1 MLNREGTSAFFAVNL
16 RTMKDVIRSAART
29 WLYPILAILAVN
41 LIYFA
46 PVVFQGKQ
54 IPQDDIKLGLA
65 KGKEIVDYRTETGEE
80 PLWTNAMF
88 SGMPTFQMSTLY
100 PNNVLQH
107 VAKGLTLLG
116 SSSSTYIVALLMLG
130 FFILLRGEKVDPW
143 LSVAGAIA
151 FGFSA
156 FFIISLA
163 AGHNAKIRTAAYMA
177 PLVLGVLLTYRGRTA
192 MGFFIAALATGLSI
206 QSNHFQITYY
216 TAIPVL
222 AISVAY
228 LVTAVREGVMKQWV
242 LRSLLLLSAA
252 IVGIGPNLGNLW
264 STYAYTKATM
274 RGGHSDL
281 TPIADSTSA
290 PAAKAEGLD
299 FDYAMSWS
307 YGVTESLNLFIPNLM
322 GGGAKQDYQDT
333 ETYKT
338 LSRILQQQGLGGDR
352 LRDAANQYSG
362 SFLYWG
368 DQSMVNGAYYLGS
381 VTIFLFVLG
390 LLTVRGTTRNWVVGA
405 LAISL
410 VLAWGKNFEFINR
423 LLFDTLPLYN
433 KFRVPSMAL
442 AVAFLT
448 VPYLGFVG
456 LQQWFSGDLKHEE
469 KQRKLL
475 VAAGISGG
483 IALLVAL
490 LGPALFSLEG
500 LNDANLSQQGF
511 DLEMIE
517 QDRISLMRS
526 SAFRSF
532 LFVAATAALLL
543 ANLNGRVKST
553 AFSLALI
560 SLVVADQWTFDW
572 DQLGSNDYVSQ
583 REFNA
588 DFNPSPADEFILKDT
603 DLHYRVYNT
612 TAGLTSDSYT
622 SYFHKSIGGYHGAKL
637 ARYQDLIERQ
647 LSQGNIAAFSMLNTK
662 WVIMQDQQTGVMQ
675 AQPNMSAC
683 GNAWF
688 PTEIRQVANADEAM
702 AALSEFNPIQTAVV
716 EQGVDAE
723 RLMNSQAPDST
734 ARITLTS
741 YDPKVMTYAVD
752 GLKTNST
759 AVFSEIFYEVP
770 GQRWVAMADGIEIPV
785 ARVNYVLRAAVIP
798 AGTKEVVFR
807 FEPETYT
814 MGSKLDGA
822 FSILLLASLGF
833 ALWTEFK
840 RRRSA

>member
-1 MLNREGTSAFFAVNL
+1 MNDLL
-16 RTMKDVIRSAART
+16 RTAGRN
-29 WLYPILAILAVN
+29 WLYPVLALIAAN

-46 PVVFQGKQ
+46 PVVFNGKH
-54 IPQDDIKLGLA
+54 IPQDDIKLGIA
-65 KGKEIVDYRTETGEE
+65 KGKEIVDYRAATGEE

-88 SGMPTFQMSTLY
+88 SGMPTFQMSTFY
-100 PNNVLQH
+100 PNNVLRYVEISLQKVLVH
-107 VAKGLTLLG
+107 ESGV
-116 SSSSTYIVALLMLG
+116 YIVALLMLG
-130 FFILLRGEKVDPW
+130 FFFLLRGEKVDPW

-192 MGFFIAALATGLSI
+192 LGFFVAALATGMSI

-222 AISVAY
+222 AVSVTF
-228 LVTAVREGVMKQWV
+228 LVAALRDGSAKQWIT
-242 LRSLLLLSAA
+242 RSALLLAA
-252 IVGIGPNLGNLW
+252 ALVGIGPNVGNLW

-281 TPIADSTSA
+281 TPLADSTSA
-290 PAAKAEGLD
+290 APATKAEGLD

-307 YGVTESLNLFIPNLM
+307 YGVTETLNLFIPNLM
-322 GGGAKQDYQDT
+322 GGGAKQDYEGT
-333 ETYKT
+333 KTYET
-338 LSRILQQQGLGGDR
+338 LSRILQQQGLGGER
-352 LRDAANQYSG
+352 LRETVNQYAG

-368 DQSMVNGAYYLGS
+368 DQSLVNGAYYLGA
-381 VTIFLFVLG
+381 VAVFLFVLG
-390 LLTVRGTTRNWVVGA
+390 LLTVRGTARNWVLGA
-405 LAISL
+405 LAVSL
-410 VLAWGKNFEFINR
+410 VLAWGKNAEFINR
-423 LLFDTLPLYN
+423 FLFDTLPLYN

-442 AVAFLT
+442 VVAFLT

-456 LQQWFSGDLKHEE
+456 LQQWISGDLTAEA
-469 KQRKLL
+469 KQRKL
-475 VAAGISGG
+475 VMAAGITGG
-483 IALLVAL
+483 IAAL
-490 LGPALFSLEG
+490 IALIGPALFSLEG
-500 LNDANLSQQGF
+500 LNDANLGQQGF
-511 DLEMIE
+511 DLSMLEE
-517 QDRISLMRS
+517 DRASMMRS
-526 SAFRSF
+526 SAWRSL
-532 LFVAATAALLL
+532 LFVLATAGLLWL
-543 ANLNGRVKST
+543 QLKGRVKP
-553 AFSLALI
+553 AVFAAALVG
-560 SLVVADQWTFDW
+560 LVVADQWTFDR
-572 DQLGSNDYVSQ
+572 DQLGSDDLVSD
-583 REFNA
+583 REFQA
-588 DFNPSPADEFILKDT
+588 AFAKTPADEFILKDT

-622 SYFHKSIGGYHGAKL
+622 SYYHKSIGGYHGAKL

-662 WVIMQDQQTGVMQ
+662 WVIMQDQQTGIMQ

-688 PTEIRQVANADEAM
+688 PSEIRQVANADEAM
-702 AALSEFNPIQTAVV
+702 AALSDFDPMQTAIV
-716 EQGVDAE
+716 EQGTDAE
-723 RLMNSQAPDST
+723 RLMNSQAPDSAAT
-734 ARITLTS
+734 ITLTK
-741 YDPKVMTYAVD
+741 YDPKVMTYAVE
-752 GLKTNST
+752 GLTTSSA

-770 GQRWVAMADGIEIPV
+770 GQRWVATADGVEIPV

-798 AGTKEVVFR
+798 AGTKEVVFT

-814 MGSKLDGA
+814 TGSALDGA
-822 FSILLLASLGF
+822 FSLLLLASLGF

>member
-1 MLNREGTSAFFAVNL
+1 MNDVL
-16 RTMKDVIRSAART
+16 RTASRS
-29 WLYPILAILAVN
+29 WLYPVLALIAVN

-54 IPQDDIKLGLA
+54 IPQDDIKLGIA
-65 KGKEIVDYRTETGEE
+65 KGKEIVDYRAEKGEE

-88 SGMPTFQMSTLY
+88 SGMPTFQMSTFY
-100 PNNVLQH
+100 PNNVLRYIE
-107 VAKGLTLLG
+107 VGLQKVLVHESG
-116 SSSSTYIVALLMLG
+116 VYIVALLMLG
-130 FFILLRGEKVDPW
+130 FFFLLRGEKVDPW
-143 LSVAGAIA
+143 LSVAGAVA

-192 MGFFIAALATGLSI
+192 LGFFVAALATGLSI

-222 AISVAY
+222 AVSVAY
-228 LVTAVREGVMKQWV
+228 LVAAVREGALKQWV
-242 LRSLLLLSAA
+242 LRSLLLLGAA
-252 IVGIGPNLGNLW
+252 VVGIGPNIGNLW
-264 STYAYTKATM
+264 STYAYTNATM

-281 TPIADSTSA
+281 TPIADSTAA

-307 YGVTESLNLFIPNLM
+307 YGMTESLNLFIPNLM
-322 GGGAKQDYQDT
+322 GGGAKQDYSDT
-333 ETYKT
+333 KTYET
-338 LSRILQQQGLGGDR
+338 LSRIFQQQGLGGER
-352 LRDAANQYSG
+352 LRETVNQYSG

-368 DQSMVNGAYYLGS
+368 DQSLVNGAYYLGA
-381 VTIFLFVLG
+381 VAVFLFVLG
-390 LLTVRGTTRNWVVGA
+390 LLTVRGTTRNWVLGA
-405 LAISL
+405 LLVSL
-410 VLAWGKNFEFINR
+410 VLAWGKNLESVNR

-442 AVAFLT
+442 VVAFLT

-456 LQQWFSGDLKHEE
+456 LQQWISGDLSADQ

-475 VAAGISGG
+475 MAAGISGG

-490 LGPALFSLEG
+490 IGPALLSLEG
-500 LNDANLSQQGF
+500 LNDANLDQQGF
-511 DLEMIE
+511 DLGIIE
-517 QDRISLMRS
+517 EDRANLMRS
-526 SAFRSF
+526 SAWRSL
-532 LFVAATAALLL
+532 LFVLAAAALLWL
-543 ANLNGRVKST
+543 QLKGRVKP
-553 AFSLALI
+553 AVFAAALVG
-560 SLVVADQWTFDW
+560 LVVADQWTFDR
-572 DQLGSNDYVSQ
+572 DQLGSDDFVSE

-588 DFNPSPADEFILKDT
+588 AFAPTPADEFILKDT

-612 TAGLTSDSYT
+612 TSGLTSDSYT

-688 PTEIRQVANADEAM
+688 PAEIRQVANADEAM
-702 AALSEFNPIQTAVV
+702 AALSGFDPMQTAIV

-734 ARITLTS
+734 ARITLTA
-741 YDPKVMTYAVD
+741 YDPKVMTYTVE
-752 GLKTNST
+752 GLTANST

-770 GQRWVAMADGIEIPV
+770 GQRWVATADGVEIPV

-798 AGTKEVVFR
+798 AGTKEVVFT
-807 FEPETYT
+807 FAPETYT
-814 MGSKLDGA
+814 TGSMLDGG
-822 FSILLLASLGF
+822 FSLLLLASLGF
-833 ALWTEFK
+833 ALWIEFK

>member
-1 MLNREGTSAFFAVNL
+1 
-16 RTMKDVIRSAART
+16 MKDVLRTASRS
-29 WLYPILAILAVN
+29 WLYPVLALIAVN

-54 IPQDDIKLGLA
+54 IPQDDIKLGIA
-65 KGKEIVDYRTETGEE
+65 KGKEIVDYRAEKGEE

-88 SGMPTFQMSTLY
+88 SGMPTFQMSTFY
-100 PNNVLQH
+100 PNNVLRYIEI
-107 VAKGLTLLG
+107 GLQKALVHESG
-116 SSSSTYIVALLMLG
+116 VYIVALLMLG
-130 FFILLRGEKVDPW
+130 FFFLLRGEKVDPW
-143 LSVAGAIA
+143 LSVAGAVA

-192 MGFFIAALATGLSI
+192 LGFFVAALATGLSI

-222 AISVAY
+222 AVSIAY
-228 LVTAVREGVMKQWV
+228 LVAAIKEGSAKQWV
-242 LRSLLLLSAA
+242 LRSALLLAA
-252 IVGIGPNLGNLW
+252 AVVGIGPNIGNLW

-281 TPIADSTSA
+281 TPVADSTATA

-322 GGGAKQDYQDT
+322 GGGAKQDYSST
-333 ETYKT
+333 KTYET
-338 LSRILQQQGLGGDR
+338 LSRIFQQQGLGGER
-352 LRDAANQYSG
+352 LRETVNQYSG

-368 DQSMVNGAYYLGS
+368 DQSLVNGAYYLGA
-381 VTIFLFVLG
+381 VAVFLFVLG
-390 LLTVRGTTRNWVVGA
+390 LLTVRGTTRNWVLGA
-405 LAISL
+405 LLASL
-410 VLAWGKNFEFINR
+410 VLAWGKNAEFINR
-423 LLFDTLPLYN
+423 FLFETLPLYN

-442 AVAFLT
+442 VVAFLT

-456 LQQWFSGDLKHEE
+456 LQQWISGDLSADQ
-469 KQRKLL
+469 KQRTLL
-475 VAAGISGG
+475 MAAGISGG
-483 IALLVAL
+483 IAALVAL

-500 LNDANLSQQGF
+500 LNDANLGQQGF
-511 DLEMIE
+511 DLGIIE
-517 QDRISLMRS
+517 EDRANLMRS
-526 SAFRSF
+526 SAWRSL
-532 LFVAATAALLL
+532 LFVLAATGLLWL
-543 ANLNGRVKST
+543 QLKGRVKP
-553 AFSLALI
+553 AVFAAALVG
-560 SLVVADQWTFDW
+560 LVVADQWTFDR
-572 DQLGSNDYVSQ
+572 DQLGSDDFVSE

-588 DFNPSPADEFILKDT
+588 AFAPTPADEFILKDT

-662 WVIMQDQQTGVMQ
+662 WVIMQDQQSGVMQ

-688 PTEIRQVANADEAM
+688 PAEIRQVANADEAM
-702 AALSEFNPIQTAVV
+702 AALSGFDPMQTAIV

-734 ARITLTS
+734 ARITLTA
-741 YDPKVMTYAVD
+741 YDPKVMTYAVE
-752 GLKTNST
+752 GLTSNST
-759 AVFSEIFYEVP
+759 AVFSEVFYEVP
-770 GQRWVAMADGIEIPV
+770 GQRWVATADGVEIPV

-798 AGTKEVVFR
+798 AGTKEVEFR

-814 MGSKLDGA
+814 TGSMLDGG
-822 FSILLLASLGF
+822 FSMLLLASLGF

>member
-1 MLNREGTSAFFAVNL
+1 MNDVL
-16 RTMKDVIRSAART
+16 RTASRS
-29 WLYPILAILAVN
+29 WLYPVLALIAVN

-54 IPQDDIKLGLA
+54 IPQDDIKLGIA
-65 KGKEIVDYRTETGEE
+65 KGKEIVDYRAEKGEE

-88 SGMPTFQMSTLY
+88 SGMPTFQMSTFY
-100 PNNVLQH
+100 PNNVLRYIEI
-107 VAKGLTLLG
+107 GLQKALVHESG
-116 SSSSTYIVALLMLG
+116 VYIVALLMLG
-130 FFILLRGEKVDPW
+130 FFFLLRGEKVDPW
-143 LSVAGAIA
+143 LSVAGAVA

-192 MGFFIAALATGLSI
+192 LGFFVAALATGLSI

-222 AISVAY
+222 AVSIAY
-228 LVTAVREGVMKQWV
+228 LVAAIKEGSAKQWV
-242 LRSLLLLSAA
+242 LRSALLLAA
-252 IVGIGPNLGNLW
+252 AVVGIGPNIGNLW

-281 TPIADSTSA
+281 TPVADSTAAA

-322 GGGAKQDYQDT
+322 GGGAKQDYSST
-333 ETYKT
+333 KTYET
-338 LSRILQQQGLGGDR
+338 LSRIFQQQGLGGER
-352 LRDAANQYSG
+352 LRETVNQYSG

-368 DQSMVNGAYYLGS
+368 DQSLVNGAYYLGA
-381 VTIFLFVLG
+381 VAVFLFVLG
-390 LLTVRGTTRNWVVGA
+390 LLTVRGTTRNWVLGA
-405 LAISL
+405 LLASL
-410 VLAWGKNFEFINR
+410 VLAWGKNAEFINR
-423 LLFDTLPLYN
+423 FLFETLPLYN

-442 AVAFLT
+442 VVAFLT

-456 LQQWFSGDLKHEE
+456 LQQWISGDLSADQ

-475 VAAGISGG
+475 MAAGISGG
-483 IALLVAL
+483 IAALVAL

-500 LNDANLSQQGF
+500 LNDANLGQQGF
-511 DLEMIE
+511 DLGIIE
-517 QDRISLMRS
+517 EDRANLMRS
-526 SAFRSF
+526 SAWRSL
-532 LFVAATAALLL
+532 LFVLAAAGLLWL
-543 ANLNGRVKST
+543 QLKGRVKP
-553 AFSLALI
+553 AVFAAALVG
-560 SLVVADQWTFDW
+560 LVVADQWTFDR
-572 DQLGSNDYVSQ
+572 DQLGSDEFVSE

-588 DFNPSPADEFILKDT
+588 AFAPTPADEFILKDT

-622 SYFHKSIGGYHGAKL
+622 SYVHKSIGGYHGAKL

-662 WVIMQDQQTGVMQ
+662 WVIMQDQQSGVMQ

-688 PTEIRQVANADEAM
+688 PAEIRQVANADEAM
-702 AALSEFNPIQTAVV
+702 AALSGFDPMQTAIV

-734 ARITLTS
+734 ARITLTA
-741 YDPKVMTYAVD
+741 YDPKVMKYAVE
-752 GLKTNST
+752 GLTSNST
-759 AVFSEIFYEVP
+759 AVFSEVFYEVP
-770 GQRWVAMADGIEIPV
+770 GQRWVATADGVEIPV

-798 AGTKEVVFR
+798 AGTKEVEFR

-814 MGSKLDGA
+814 TGSMLDGG
-822 FSILLLASLGF
+822 FSLLLLASLGF

>member
-1 MLNREGTSAFFAVNL
+1 
-16 RTMKDVIRSAART
+16 MKDVLRTASRS
-29 WLYPILAILAVN
+29 WLYPVLALIAVN

-54 IPQDDIKLGLA
+54 IPQDDIKLGIA
-65 KGKEIVDYRTETGEE
+65 KGKEIVDYRAEKGEE

-88 SGMPTFQMSTLY
+88 SGMPTFQMSTFY
-100 PNNVLQH
+100 PNNVLRYIEI
-107 VAKGLTLLG
+107 GLQKALVHESG
-116 SSSSTYIVALLMLG
+116 VYIVALLMLG
-130 FFILLRGEKVDPW
+130 FFFLLRGEKVDPW
-143 LSVAGAIA
+143 LSVAGAVA

-192 MGFFIAALATGLSI
+192 LGFFVAALATGLSI

-222 AISVAY
+222 AVSIAY
-228 LVTAVREGVMKQWV
+228 LVAAIKEGSAKQWV
-242 LRSLLLLSAA
+242 LRSALLLAA
-252 IVGIGPNLGNLW
+252 AVVGIGPNIGNLW

-281 TPIADSTSA
+281 TPVADSTATA

-322 GGGAKQDYQDT
+322 GGGAKQDYSST
-333 ETYKT
+333 KTYET
-338 LSRILQQQGLGGDR
+338 LSRIFQQQGLGGER
-352 LRDAANQYSG
+352 LRETVNQYSG

-368 DQSMVNGAYYLGS
+368 DQSLVNGAYYLGA
-381 VTIFLFVLG
+381 VAVFLFVLG
-390 LLTVRGTTRNWVVGA
+390 LLTVRGTTRNWVLGA
-405 LAISL
+405 LLASL
-410 VLAWGKNFEFINR
+410 VLAWGKNAEFINR
-423 LLFDTLPLYN
+423 FLFETLPLYN

-442 AVAFLT
+442 VVAFLT

-456 LQQWFSGDLKHEE
+456 LQQWISGDLSADQ
-469 KQRKLL
+469 KQRTLL
-475 VAAGISGG
+475 MAAGISGG
-483 IALLVAL
+483 IAALVAL

-500 LNDANLSQQGF
+500 LNDANLGQQGF
-511 DLEMIE
+511 DLGIIE
-517 QDRISLMRS
+517 EDRANLMRS
-526 SAFRSF
+526 SAWRSI
-532 LFVAATAALLL
+532 LFVLAATGLLWL
-543 ANLNGRVKST
+543 QLKGRVKP
-553 AFSLALI
+553 AVFAAALVG
-560 SLVVADQWTFDW
+560 LVVADQWTFDR
-572 DQLGSNDYVSQ
+572 DQLGSDDFVSE

-588 DFNPSPADEFILKDT
+588 AFAPTPADEFILKDT

-662 WVIMQDQQTGVMQ
+662 WVIMQDQQSGVMQ

-688 PTEIRQVANADEAM
+688 PAEIRQVANADEAM
-702 AALSEFNPIQTAVV
+702 AALSGFDPMQTAIV

-734 ARITLTS
+734 ARITLTT
-741 YDPKVMTYAVD
+741 YDPKVMTYAVE
-752 GLKTNST
+752 GLTSNST
-759 AVFSEIFYEVP
+759 AVFSEVFYEVP
-770 GQRWVAMADGIEIPV
+770 GQRWVATADGVEIPV

-798 AGTKEVVFR
+798 AGTKEVEFR

-814 MGSKLDGA
+814 TGSMLDGG
-822 FSILLLASLGF
+822 FSMLLLASLGF

>member
-1 MLNREGTSAFFAVNL
+1 MNDLL
-16 RTMKDVIRSAART
+16 RHASRY
-29 WLYPILAILAVN
+29 WLYPILALIAINLA
-41 LIYFA
+41 YFA

-54 IPQDDIKLGLA
+54 IPQDDIKLGIA
-65 KGKEIVDYRTETGEE
+65 KGKEIVDYRAETGEE

-88 SGMPTFQMSTLY
+88 SGMPTFQMSTMY
-100 PNNVLQH
+100 PNNVLRYVEVVLQKALVH
-107 VAKGLTLLG
+107 QSGV
-116 SSSSTYIVALLMLG
+116 YIVALLMLG
-130 FFILLRGEKVDPW
+130 FFFLLRGEKVDPW
-143 LSVAGAIA
+143 LSVAGAVA

-192 MGFFIAALATGLSI
+192 LGFFVAALATGLSI

-222 AISVAY
+222 AVSVAY
-228 LVTAVREGVMKQWV
+228 LVAAVREGAIKQWV
-242 LRSLLLLSAA
+242 LRSALLLAA
-252 IVGIGPNLGNLW
+252 ALVGIGPNLGNLW

-281 TPIADSTSA
+281 TPIADSTAA
-290 PAAKAEGLD
+290 PAAKADGLD

-322 GGGAKQDYQDT
+322 GGGAKQDYSGT
-333 ETYKT
+333 KTYET
-338 LSRILQQQGLGGDR
+338 LSRIFQQQGLGGER
-352 LRDAANQYSG
+352 LRETVNQYSG

-368 DQSMVNGAYYLGS
+368 DQSLVNGAYYLGA
-381 VTIFLFVLG
+381 VAVFLFVLG
-390 LLTVRGTTRNWVVGA
+390 LLTVRGTTRNWVLGA
-405 LAISL
+405 LLLSL
-410 VLAWGKNFEFINR
+410 VLAWGKNFESINR
-423 LLFDTLPLYN
+423 FLFDTLPLYN

-442 AVAFLT
+442 VVAFLT

-456 LQQWFSGDLKHEE
+456 LQQWISGDLSTDQ

-475 VAAGISGG
+475 LAVGITGG

-490 LGPALFSLEG
+490 IGPALFSLEG
-500 LNDANLSQQGF
+500 LNDANLGQQGF
-511 DLEMIE
+511 DLSMLEE
-517 QDRISLMRS
+517 DRASLMRN
-526 SAFRSF
+526 SAWRSL
-532 LFVAATAALLL
+532 LFVLAAAALLWL
-543 ANLNGRVKST
+543 QLKGRVKP
-553 AFSLALI
+553 AVFAAALVG
-560 SLVVADQWTFDW
+560 LVVADQWTFDR
-572 DQLGSNDYVSQ
+572 DQLGSDDFVSE

-588 DFNPSPADEFILKDT
+588 AFVPTPADEFILKDT

-622 SYFHKSIGGYHGAKL
+622 SYFHKSVGGYHGAKL

-647 LSQGNIAAFSMLNTK
+647 LSQGNIAVFSMLNTK
-662 WVIMQDQQTGVMQ
+662 WVIMQDQQSGGMQ

-688 PTEIRQVANADEAM
+688 PAEIRQVANADEAM
-702 AALSEFNPIQTAVV
+702 DALNGFDPMQTAIV
-716 EQGVDAE
+716 EQGADAE

-734 ARITLTS
+734 SRITLTS
-741 YDPKVMTYAVD
+741 YDPKVMTYAVE
-752 GLKTNST
+752 GLTANAT

-770 GQRWVAMADGIEIPV
+770 GQRWVATADGVEIPV

-798 AGTKEVVFR
+798 AGTKEVVFT
-807 FEPETYT
+807 FAPETYT
-814 MGSKLDGA
+814 MGSTLDGA
-822 FSILLLASLGF
+822 FSLLLLASLGF

>member
-1 MLNREGTSAFFAVNL
+1 MNDVL
-16 RTMKDVIRSAART
+16 RTASRS
-29 WLYPILAILAVN
+29 WLYPVLALIAVN

-54 IPQDDIKLGLA
+54 IPQDDIKLGIA
-65 KGKEIVDYRTETGEE
+65 KGKEIVDYRAEKGEE

-88 SGMPTFQMSTLY
+88 SGMPTFQMSTFY
-100 PNNVLQH
+100 PNNVLRYIEI
-107 VAKGLTLLG
+107 GLQKALVHESG
-116 SSSSTYIVALLMLG
+116 VYIVALLMLG
-130 FFILLRGEKVDPW
+130 FFFLLRGEKVDPW
-143 LSVAGAIA
+143 LSVAGAVA

-192 MGFFIAALATGLSI
+192 LGFFVAALATGLSI

-222 AISVAY
+222 AVSIAY
-228 LVTAVREGVMKQWV
+228 LVAAIKEGSAKQWV
-242 LRSLLLLSAA
+242 LRSALLLAA
-252 IVGIGPNLGNLW
+252 AVVGIGPNIGNLW

-281 TPIADSTSA
+281 TPVADSTAAA

-322 GGGAKQDYQDT
+322 GGGAKQDYSST
-333 ETYKT
+333 KTYET
-338 LSRILQQQGLGGDR
+338 LSRIFQQQGLGGER
-352 LRDAANQYSG
+352 LRETVNQYSG

-368 DQSMVNGAYYLGS
+368 DQSLVNGAYYLGA
-381 VTIFLFVLG
+381 VAVFLFVLG
-390 LLTVRGTTRNWVVGA
+390 LLTVRGTTRNWVLGA
-405 LAISL
+405 LLASL
-410 VLAWGKNFEFINR
+410 VLAWGKNAEFINR
-423 LLFDTLPLYN
+423 FLFETLPLYN

-442 AVAFLT
+442 VVAFLT

-456 LQQWFSGDLKHEE
+456 LQQWISGDLSADQ

-475 VAAGISGG
+475 MAAGISGG
-483 IALLVAL
+483 IAALVAL

-500 LNDANLSQQGF
+500 LNDANLGQQGF
-511 DLEMIE
+511 DLGIIE
-517 QDRISLMRS
+517 EDRANLMRS
-526 SAFRSF
+526 SAWRSL
-532 LFVAATAALLL
+532 LFVLAAAGLLWL
-543 ANLNGRVKST
+543 QLKGRVKP
-553 AFSLALI
+553 AVFAAALVG
-560 SLVVADQWTFDW
+560 LVVADQWTFDR
-572 DQLGSNDYVSQ
+572 DQLGSDDFVSE

-588 DFNPSPADEFILKDT
+588 AFAPTPADEFILKDT

-662 WVIMQDQQTGVMQ
+662 WVIMQDQQSGVMQ

-688 PTEIRQVANADEAM
+688 PAEIRQVANADEAM
-702 AALSEFNPIQTAVV
+702 AALSGFDPMQTAIV

-734 ARITLTS
+734 ARITLTA
-741 YDPKVMTYAVD
+741 YDPKVMKYAVE
-752 GLKTNST
+752 GLTSNST
-759 AVFSEIFYEVP
+759 AVFSEVFYEVP
-770 GQRWVAMADGIEIPV
+770 GQRWVATADGVEIPV

-798 AGTKEVVFR
+798 AGTKEVEFR

-814 MGSKLDGA
+814 TGSMLDGG
-822 FSILLLASLGF
+822 FSLLLLASLGF

>member
-1 MLNREGTSAFFAVNL
+1 
-16 RTMKDVIRSAART
+16 MKDVLRTASRS
-29 WLYPILAILAVN
+29 WLYPVLALIAVN

-54 IPQDDIKLGLA
+54 IPQDDIKLGIA
-65 KGKEIVDYRTETGEE
+65 KGKEIVDYRAEKGEE

-88 SGMPTFQMSTLY
+88 SGMPTFQMSTFY
-100 PNNVLQH
+100 PNNVLRYIEI
-107 VAKGLTLLG
+107 GLQKALVHESG
-116 SSSSTYIVALLMLG
+116 VYIVALLMLG
-130 FFILLRGEKVDPW
+130 FFFLLRGEKVDPW
-143 LSVAGAIA
+143 LSVAGAVA

-192 MGFFIAALATGLSI
+192 LGFFVAALATGLSI

-222 AISVAY
+222 AVSIAY
-228 LVTAVREGVMKQWV
+228 LVAAIKEGSAKQWV
-242 LRSLLLLSAA
+242 LRSALLLAA
-252 IVGIGPNLGNLW
+252 AVVGIGPNIGNLW

-281 TPIADSTSA
+281 TPVADSTATA

-299 FDYAMSWS
+299 FNYAMSWS

-322 GGGAKQDYQDT
+322 GGGAKQDYSST
-333 ETYKT
+333 KTYET
-338 LSRILQQQGLGGDR
+338 LSRIFQQQGLGGER
-352 LRDAANQYSG
+352 LRETVNQYSG

-368 DQSMVNGAYYLGS
+368 DQSLVNGAYYLGA
-381 VTIFLFVLG
+381 VAVFLFVLG
-390 LLTVRGTTRNWVVGA
+390 LLTVRGTTRNWVLGA
-405 LAISL
+405 LLASL
-410 VLAWGKNFEFINR
+410 VLAWGKNAEFINR
-423 LLFDTLPLYN
+423 FLFETLPLYN

-442 AVAFLT
+442 VVAFLT

-456 LQQWFSGDLKHEE
+456 LQQWISGDLSADQ

-475 VAAGISGG
+475 MASGISGG
-483 IALLVAL
+483 IAALVAL

-500 LNDANLSQQGF
+500 LNDANLGQQGF
-511 DLEMIE
+511 DLGIIE
-517 QDRISLMRS
+517 EDRANLMRS
-526 SAFRSF
+526 SAWRSL
-532 LFVAATAALLL
+532 LFVLAAAGLLWL
-543 ANLNGRVKST
+543 QLKGRVKP
-553 AFSLALI
+553 AVFAAALVG
-560 SLVVADQWTFDW
+560 LVVADQWTFDR
-572 DQLGSNDYVSQ
+572 DQLGSDDFVSE

-588 DFNPSPADEFILKDT
+588 AFAPTPADEFILKDT

-662 WVIMQDQQTGVMQ
+662 WVIMQDQQSGVMQ

-688 PTEIRQVANADEAM
+688 PAEIRQVANADEAM
-702 AALSEFNPIQTAVV
+702 AALSGFDPMQTAIV

-723 RLMNSQAPDST
+723 RLMNSKAPDST
-734 ARITLTS
+734 ARITLTA
-741 YDPKVMTYAVD
+741 YDPKVMKYAVE
-752 GLKTNST
+752 GLTSNST
-759 AVFSEIFYEVP
+759 AVFSEVFYEVP
-770 GQRWVAMADGIEIPV
+770 GQRWVATADGVEIPV

-798 AGTKEVVFR
+798 AGTKEVEFR

-814 MGSKLDGA
+814 TGSMLDGG
-822 FSILLLASLGF
+822 FSLLLLASLGF

>member
-1 MLNREGTSAFFAVNL
+1 MNDVL
-16 RTMKDVIRSAART
+16 RTASRS
-29 WLYPILAILAVN
+29 WLYPVLALIAVN

-54 IPQDDIKLGLA
+54 IPQDDIKLGIA
-65 KGKEIVDYRTETGEE
+65 KGKEIVDYRAEKGEE

-88 SGMPTFQMSTLY
+88 SGMPTFQMSTFY
-100 PNNVLQH
+100 PNNVLRYIE
-107 VAKGLTLLG
+107 VGLQKALVHESG
-116 SSSSTYIVALLMLG
+116 VYIVALLMLG
-130 FFILLRGEKVDPW
+130 FFFLLRGEKVDPW
-143 LSVAGAIA
+143 LSVAGAVA

-192 MGFFIAALATGLSI
+192 LGFFVAALATGLSI

-222 AISVAY
+222 AVSVAY
-228 LVTAVREGVMKQWV
+228 LVAAVREGALKQWV
-242 LRSLLLLSAA
+242 LRSLLLLGAA
-252 IVGIGPNLGNLW
+252 VVGIGPNIGNLW

-281 TPIADSTSA
+281 TPIADSTAA

-322 GGGAKQDYQDT
+322 GGGAKQDYSDT
-333 ETYKT
+333 KTYET
-338 LSRILQQQGLGGDR
+338 LSRIFQQQGLGGER
-352 LRDAANQYSG
+352 LRETVNQYSG

-368 DQSMVNGAYYLGS
+368 DQSLVNGAYYLGA
-381 VTIFLFVLG
+381 VAVFLFVLG
-390 LLTVRGTTRNWVVGA
+390 LLTVRGTTRNWVLGA
-405 LAISL
+405 LLVSL
-410 VLAWGKNFEFINR
+410 VLAWGKNFESINR

-442 AVAFLT
+442 VVAFLT

-456 LQQWFSGDLKHEE
+456 LQQWISGGMSDDE

-475 VAAGISGG
+475 MAAGISGG

-490 LGPALFSLEG
+490 IGPALFSLEG
-500 LNDANLSQQGF
+500 LNDANLGQQGF
-511 DLEMIE
+511 DLGIIE
-517 QDRISLMRS
+517 EDRANLMRS
-526 SAFRSF
+526 SAWRSL
-532 LFVAATAALLL
+532 LFVLGAAALLWL
-543 ANLNGRVKST
+543 QLKGRVRP
-553 AFSLALI
+553 AVFAAALI
-560 SLVVADQWTFDW
+560 GLVVADQWTFDR
-572 DQLGSNDYVSQ
+572 DQLGSDDFVSE

-588 DFNPSPADEFILKDT
+588 AFAPTPADEFILKDT

-688 PTEIRQVANADEAM
+688 PDEIRQVANADEAM
-702 AALSEFNPIQTAVV
+702 AALSGFDPMQTAIV
-716 EQGVDAE
+716 EQGADAE

-734 ARITLTS
+734 ARIRLTS
-741 YDPKVMTYAVD
+741 YDPKVMKYAVE
-752 GLKTNST
+752 GLTANST

-770 GQRWVAMADGIEIPV
+770 GQRWVATADGVEIPV

-798 AGTKEVVFR
+798 AGTKEVVFT
-807 FEPETYT
+807 FAPETYT

>member
-1 MLNREGTSAFFAVNL
+1 
-16 RTMKDVIRSAART
+16 MKDVLRTASRS
-29 WLYPILAILAVN
+29 WLYPVLALIAVN

-54 IPQDDIKLGLA
+54 IPQDDIKLGIA
-65 KGKEIVDYRTETGEE
+65 KGKEIVDYRAEKGEE

-88 SGMPTFQMSTLY
+88 SGMPTFQMSTFY
-100 PNNVLQH
+100 PNNVLRYIEI
-107 VAKGLTLLG
+107 GLQKALVHESG
-116 SSSSTYIVALLMLG
+116 VYIVALLMLG
-130 FFILLRGEKVDPW
+130 FFFLLRGEKVDPW
-143 LSVAGAIA
+143 LSVAGAVA

-192 MGFFIAALATGLSI
+192 LGFFVAALATGLSI

-222 AISVAY
+222 AVSIAY
-228 LVTAVREGVMKQWV
+228 LVAAIKEGSAKQWV
-242 LRSLLLLSAA
+242 LRSALLLAA
-252 IVGIGPNLGNLW
+252 AVVGIGPNIGNLW

-281 TPIADSTSA
+281 TPVADSTAAA

-322 GGGAKQDYQDT
+322 GGGAKQDYSST
-333 ETYKT
+333 KTYET
-338 LSRILQQQGLGGDR
+338 LSRIFQQQGLGGER
-352 LRDAANQYSG
+352 LRETVNQYSG

-368 DQSMVNGAYYLGS
+368 DQSLVNGAYYLGA
-381 VTIFLFVLG
+381 VAVFLFVLG
-390 LLTVRGTTRNWVVGA
+390 LLTVRGTTRNWVLGA
-405 LAISL
+405 LLASL
-410 VLAWGKNFEFINR
+410 VLAWGKNAEFINR
-423 LLFDTLPLYN
+423 FLFETLPLYN

-442 AVAFLT
+442 VVAFLT

-456 LQQWFSGDLKHEE
+456 LQQWISGDLSADQ

-475 VAAGISGG
+475 MAAGISGG
-483 IALLVAL
+483 IAALVAL

-500 LNDANLSQQGF
+500 LNDANLGQQGF
-511 DLEMIE
+511 DLGIIE
-517 QDRISLMRS
+517 EDRANLMRS
-526 SAFRSF
+526 SAWRSL
-532 LFVAATAALLL
+532 LFVLAAAGLLWL
-543 ANLNGRVKST
+543 QLKGRVKP
-553 AFSLALI
+553 AVFAAALVG
-560 SLVVADQWTFDW
+560 LVVADQWTFDR
-572 DQLGSNDYVSQ
+572 DQLGSDEFVSE

-588 DFNPSPADEFILKDT
+588 AFAPTPADEFILKDT

-662 WVIMQDQQTGVMQ
+662 WVIMQDQQSGVMQ

-688 PTEIRQVANADEAM
+688 PAEIRQVANADEAM
-702 AALSEFNPIQTAVV
+702 AALSGFDPMQTAIV

-734 ARITLTS
+734 ARITLTA
-741 YDPKVMTYAVD
+741 YDPKVMKYAVE
-752 GLKTNST
+752 GLTSNST
-759 AVFSEIFYEVP
+759 AVFSEVFYEVP
-770 GQRWVAMADGIEIPV
+770 GQRWVATADGVEIPV

-798 AGTKEVVFR
+798 AGTKEVEFR

-814 MGSKLDGA
+814 TGSMLDGG
-822 FSILLLASLGF
+822 FSLLLLASLGF

>member
-1 MLNREGTSAFFAVNL
+1 MKEIL
-16 RTMKDVIRSAART
+16 RTTSRS
-29 WLYPILAILAVN
+29 WLYPVLALIAVN
-41 LIYFA
+41 FIYFA

-54 IPQDDIKLGLA
+54 IPQDDIKLGIA
-65 KGKEIVDYRTETGEE
+65 KGKEIVDYRAETGDE

-88 SGMPTFQMSTLY
+88 SGMPTFQMSTIY
-100 PNNVLQH
+100 PNNVLQY
-107 VAKGLTLLG
+107 VATSFTALG
-116 SSSSTYIVALLMLG
+116 ASSSVYIVALLMLG
-130 FFILLRGEKVDPW
+130 FFFLLRGEKVDPW
-143 LSVAGAIA
+143 LSVAGAVA

-192 MGFFIAALATGLSI
+192 LGFFVAALATGLSI

-222 AISVAY
+222 AVSVAY
-228 LVTAVREGVMKQWV
+228 LVAAVREGALKQWV
-242 LRSLLLLSAA
+242 LRSLLLLGAA
-252 IVGIGPNLGNLW
+252 VVGIGPNIGNLW

-281 TPIADSTSA
+281 TPIADSTAA
-290 PAAKAEGLD
+290 PVAKAEGLD

-322 GGGAKQDYQDT
+322 GGGAKQDYSDT
-333 ETYKT
+333 KTYET
-338 LSRILQQQGLGGDR
+338 LSRIFQQQGLGGER
-352 LRDAANQYSG
+352 LRETVNQYSG

-368 DQSMVNGAYYLGS
+368 DQSLVNGAYYLGA
-381 VTIFLFVLG
+381 VAVFLFVLG
-390 LLTVRGTTRNWVVGA
+390 LLTVRGTTRNWVLGA
-405 LAISL
+405 LLVSL
-410 VLAWGKNFEFINR
+410 VLAWGKNLESVNR

-442 AVAFLT
+442 VVAFLT

-456 LQQWFSGDLKHEE
+456 LQQWISGDLSAEQ

-475 VAAGISGG
+475 MAAGISGG
-483 IALLVAL
+483 IALIVAL
-490 LGPALFSLEG
+490 IGPALFSLEG
-500 LNDANLSQQGF
+500 LNDANLGQQGF
-511 DLEMIE
+511 DLGIIE
-517 QDRISLMRS
+517 EDRANLMRS
-526 SAFRSF
+526 SAWRSL
-532 LFVAATAALLL
+532 LFVLAAAALLWL
-543 ANLNGRVKST
+543 QLKGRVKP
-553 AFSLALI
+553 AVFAAALVG
-560 SLVVADQWTFDW
+560 LVVADQWTFDR
-572 DQLGSNDYVSQ
+572 DQLGSDDFVSE

-588 DFNPSPADEFILKDT
+588 AFAPTPADEFILKDT

-612 TAGLTSDSYT
+612 TSGLTSDSYT

-688 PTEIRQVANADEAM
+688 PAEIRQVANADEAM
-702 AALSEFNPIQTAVV
+702 AALSGFDPMQTAIV
-716 EQGVDAE
+716 ELGVDAE

-741 YDPKVMTYAVD
+741 YDPKVMTYAVE
-752 GLKTNST
+752 GLTANST

-770 GQRWVAMADGIEIPV
+770 GQRWVATADGVEIPV

-807 FEPETYT
+807 FEPETYRT
-814 MGSKLDGA
+814 GSMLDGG
-822 FSILLLASLGF
+822 FSLLLLASLGF
-833 ALWTEFK
+833 ALWIEFK

>member
-1 MLNREGTSAFFAVNL
+1 
-16 RTMKDVIRSAART
+16 MKDVLRTASRS
-29 WLYPILAILAVN
+29 WLYPVLALIAVN

-54 IPQDDIKLGLA
+54 IPQDDIKLGIA
-65 KGKEIVDYRTETGEE
+65 KGKEIVDYRAEKGEE

-88 SGMPTFQMSTLY
+88 SGMPTFQMSTFY
-100 PNNVLQH
+100 PNNVLRYIEI
-107 VAKGLTLLG
+107 GLQKALVHESG
-116 SSSSTYIVALLMLG
+116 VYIVALLMLG
-130 FFILLRGEKVDPW
+130 FFFLLRGEKVDPW
-143 LSVAGAIA
+143 LSVAGAVA

-192 MGFFIAALATGLSI
+192 LGFFVAALATGLSI

-222 AISVAY
+222 AVSIAY
-228 LVTAVREGVMKQWV
+228 LVAAIKEGSAKQWV
-242 LRSLLLLSAA
+242 LRSALLLAA
-252 IVGIGPNLGNLW
+252 AVVGIGPNIGNLW

-281 TPIADSTSA
+281 TPVADSTATA

-322 GGGAKQDYQDT
+322 GGGAKQDYSST
-333 ETYKT
+333 KTYET
-338 LSRILQQQGLGGDR
+338 LSRIFQQQGLGGER
-352 LRDAANQYSG
+352 LRETVNQYSG

-368 DQSMVNGAYYLGS
+368 DQSLVNGAYYLGA
-381 VTIFLFVLG
+381 VAVFLFVLG
-390 LLTVRGTTRNWVVGA
+390 LLTVRGTTRNWVLGA
-405 LAISL
+405 LLASL
-410 VLAWGKNFEFINR
+410 VLAWGKNAEFINR
-423 LLFDTLPLYN
+423 FLFETLPLYN

-442 AVAFLT
+442 VVAFLT

-456 LQQWFSGDLKHEE
+456 LQQWISGDLSADQ

-475 VAAGISGG
+475 MAAGISGG
-483 IALLVAL
+483 IAALVAL

-500 LNDANLSQQGF
+500 LNDANLGQQGF
-511 DLEMIE
+511 DLGIIE
-517 QDRISLMRS
+517 EDRANLMRS
-526 SAFRSF
+526 SAWRSL
-532 LFVAATAALLL
+532 LFVLAATGLLWL
-543 ANLNGRVKST
+543 QLKGRVKP
-553 AFSLALI
+553 AVFAAALVG
-560 SLVVADQWTFDW
+560 LVVADQWTFDR
-572 DQLGSNDYVSQ
+572 DQLGSDDFVSE

-588 DFNPSPADEFILKDT
+588 AFAPTPADEFILKDT

-662 WVIMQDQQTGVMQ
+662 WVIMQDQQSGVMQ

-688 PTEIRQVANADEAM
+688 PAEIRQVANADEAM
-702 AALSEFNPIQTAVV
+702 AALSGFDPMQTAIV

-734 ARITLTS
+734 ARITLTA
-741 YDPKVMTYAVD
+741 YDPKVMTYAVE
-752 GLKTNST
+752 GLTSNST
-759 AVFSEIFYEVP
+759 AVFSEVFYEVP
-770 GQRWVAMADGIEIPV
+770 GQRWVATADGVEIPV

-798 AGTKEVVFR
+798 AGTKEVEFR

-814 MGSKLDGA
+814 TGSMLDGG
-822 FSILLLASLGF
+822 FSMLLLASLGF

>member
-1 MLNREGTSAFFAVNL
+1 MNDVL
-16 RTMKDVIRSAART
+16 RTASRS
-29 WLYPILAILAVN
+29 WLYPVLALIAVN

-54 IPQDDIKLGLA
+54 IPQDDIKLGIA
-65 KGKEIVDYRTETGEE
+65 KGKEIVDYRAEKGEE

-88 SGMPTFQMSTLY
+88 SGMPTFQMSTFY
-100 PNNVLQH
+100 PNNVLRYIE
-107 VAKGLTLLG
+107 VGLQKVLVHESG
-116 SSSSTYIVALLMLG
+116 VYIVALLMLG
-130 FFILLRGEKVDPW
+130 FFFLLRGEKVDPW
-143 LSVAGAIA
+143 LSVAGAVA

-192 MGFFIAALATGLSI
+192 LGFFVAALATGLSI

-222 AISVAY
+222 AVSVAY
-228 LVTAVREGVMKQWV
+228 LVAAVREGALKQWV
-242 LRSLLLLSAA
+242 LRSLLLLGAA
-252 IVGIGPNLGNLW
+252 VAGIGPNIGNLW
-264 STYAYTKATM
+264 STYAYTNATM

-281 TPIADSTSA
+281 TPIADSTAA

-307 YGVTESLNLFIPNLM
+307 YGMTESLNLFIPNLM
-322 GGGAKQDYQDT
+322 GGGAKQDYSDT
-333 ETYKT
+333 KTYET
-338 LSRILQQQGLGGDR
+338 LSRIFQQQGLGGER
-352 LRDAANQYSG
+352 LRETVNQYSG

-368 DQSMVNGAYYLGS
+368 DQSLVNGAYYLGA
-381 VTIFLFVLG
+381 VAVFLFVLG
-390 LLTVRGTTRNWVVGA
+390 LLTVRGTTRNWVLGA
-405 LAISL
+405 LLVSL
-410 VLAWGKNFEFINR
+410 VLAWGKNLESVNH

-442 AVAFLT
+442 VVAFLT

-456 LQQWFSGDLKHEE
+456 LQQWISGDLSADQ

-475 VAAGISGG
+475 MAAGISGG

-490 LGPALFSLEG
+490 IGPALFSLEG
-500 LNDANLSQQGF
+500 LNDANLGQQGF
-511 DLEMIE
+511 DLGIIE
-517 QDRISLMRS
+517 EDRANLMCS
-526 SAFRSF
+526 SAWRSL
-532 LFVAATAALLL
+532 LFVLAAAALLWL
-543 ANLNGRVKST
+543 QLKGRVKP
-553 AFSLALI
+553 AVFAAALVG
-560 SLVVADQWTFDW
+560 LVVADQWTFDR
-572 DQLGSNDYVSQ
+572 DQLGSDDFVSE

-588 DFNPSPADEFILKDT
+588 AFAPTPADEFILKDT

-612 TAGLTSDSYT
+612 TSGLTSDSYT

-688 PTEIRQVANADEAM
+688 PAEIRQVANADEAM
-702 AALSEFNPIQTAVV
+702 AALSGFDPMQTAIV

-734 ARITLTS
+734 TRITLTT
-741 YDPKVMTYAVD
+741 YDPKVMTYAVE
-752 GLKTNST
+752 GLTANST

-770 GQRWVAMADGIEIPV
+770 GQRWVATADGVEIPV

-798 AGTKEVVFR
+798 AGTKEVVFT
-807 FEPETYT
+807 FAPETYT
-814 MGSKLDGA
+814 TGSMLDGG
-822 FSILLLASLGF
+822 FSLLLLASLGF
-833 ALWTEFK
+833 ALWIEFK

>member
-1 MLNREGTSAFFAVNL
+1 MNDVL
-16 RTMKDVIRSAART
+16 RTASRS
-29 WLYPILAILAVN
+29 WLYPVLALIAVN

-54 IPQDDIKLGLA
+54 IPQDDIKLGIA
-65 KGKEIVDYRTETGEE
+65 KGKEIVDYRAEKGEE

-88 SGMPTFQMSTLY
+88 SGMPTFQMSTFY
-100 PNNVLQH
+100 PNNVLRYIEI
-107 VAKGLTLLG
+107 GLQKALVHESG
-116 SSSSTYIVALLMLG
+116 VYIVALLMLG
-130 FFILLRGEKVDPW
+130 FFFLLRGEKVDPW
-143 LSVAGAIA
+143 LSVAGAVA

-192 MGFFIAALATGLSI
+192 LGFFVAALATGLSI

-222 AISVAY
+222 AVSIAY
-228 LVTAVREGVMKQWV
+228 LVAAIKEGSAKQWV
-242 LRSLLLLSAA
+242 LRSALLLAA
-252 IVGIGPNLGNLW
+252 AVVGIGPNIGNLW

-281 TPIADSTSA
+281 TPVADSTAAA

-322 GGGAKQDYQDT
+322 GGGAKQDYSST
-333 ETYKT
+333 KTYET
-338 LSRILQQQGLGGDR
+338 LSRIFQQQGLGGER
-352 LRDAANQYSG
+352 LRETVNQYSG

-368 DQSMVNGAYYLGS
+368 DQSLVNGAYYLGA
-381 VTIFLFVLG
+381 VAVFLFVLG
-390 LLTVRGTTRNWVVGA
+390 LLTVRGTTRNWVLGA
-405 LAISL
+405 LLASL
-410 VLAWGKNFEFINR
+410 VLAWGKNAEFINR
-423 LLFDTLPLYN
+423 FLFETLPLYN

-442 AVAFLT
+442 VVAFLT

-456 LQQWFSGDLKHEE
+456 LQQWISGNLSADQ

-475 VAAGISGG
+475 MAAGISGG
-483 IALLVAL
+483 IAALVAL

-500 LNDANLSQQGF
+500 LNDANLGQQGF
-511 DLEMIE
+511 DLGIIE
-517 QDRISLMRS
+517 EDRANLMRS
-526 SAFRSF
+526 SAWRSL
-532 LFVAATAALLL
+532 LFVLAAAGLLWL
-543 ANLNGRVKST
+543 QLKGRVKP
-553 AFSLALI
+553 AVFAAALVG
-560 SLVVADQWTFDW
+560 LVVADQWTFDR
-572 DQLGSNDYVSQ
+572 DQLGSDDFVSE

-588 DFNPSPADEFILKDT
+588 AFAPTPADEFILKDT

-662 WVIMQDQQTGVMQ
+662 WVIMQDQQSGVMQ

-688 PTEIRQVANADEAM
+688 PAEIRQVANADEAM
-702 AALSEFNPIQTAVV
+702 AALSGFDPMQTAIV

-734 ARITLTS
+734 ARITLTA
-741 YDPKVMTYAVD
+741 YDPKVMKYAVE
-752 GLKTNST
+752 GLTSNST
-759 AVFSEIFYEVP
+759 AVFSEVFYEVP
-770 GQRWVAMADGIEIPV
+770 GQRWVATADGVEIPV

-798 AGTKEVVFR
+798 AGTKEVEFR

-814 MGSKLDGA
+814 TGSMLDGG
-822 FSILLLASLGF
+822 FSLLLLASLGF

>member
-1 MLNREGTSAFFAVNL
+1 
-16 RTMKDVIRSAART
+16 MKDVLRTASRS
-29 WLYPILAILAVN
+29 WLYPVLALIAVN

-54 IPQDDIKLGLA
+54 IPQDDIKLGIA
-65 KGKEIVDYRTETGEE
+65 KGKEIVDYRAEKGEE

-88 SGMPTFQMSTLY
+88 SGMPTFQMSTFY
-100 PNNVLQH
+100 PNNVLRYIEI
-107 VAKGLTLLG
+107 GLQKALVHESG
-116 SSSSTYIVALLMLG
+116 VYIVALLMLG
-130 FFILLRGEKVDPW
+130 FFFLLRGEKVDPW
-143 LSVAGAIA
+143 LSVAGAVA

-192 MGFFIAALATGLSI
+192 LGFFVAALATGLSI

-222 AISVAY
+222 AVSIAY
-228 LVTAVREGVMKQWV
+228 LVAAIKEGSAKQWV
-242 LRSLLLLSAA
+242 LRSALLLAA
-252 IVGIGPNLGNLW
+252 AVVGIGPNIGNLW

-281 TPIADSTSA
+281 TPVADSTATA

-322 GGGAKQDYQDT
+322 GGGAKQDYSST
-333 ETYKT
+333 KTYET
-338 LSRILQQQGLGGDR
+338 LSRIFQQQGLGGER
-352 LRDAANQYSG
+352 LRETVNQYSG

-368 DQSMVNGAYYLGS
+368 DQSLVNGAYYLGA
-381 VTIFLFVLG
+381 VAVFLFVLG
-390 LLTVRGTTRNWVVGA
+390 LLTVRGTTRNWVLGA
-405 LAISL
+405 LLASL
-410 VLAWGKNFEFINR
+410 VLAWGKNAEFINR
-423 LLFDTLPLYN
+423 FLFETLPLYN

-442 AVAFLT
+442 VVAFLT

-456 LQQWFSGDLKHEE
+456 LQQWISGDLSADQ
-469 KQRKLL
+469 KQRTLL
-475 VAAGISGG
+475 MAAGISGG
-483 IALLVAL
+483 IAALVAL

-500 LNDANLSQQGF
+500 LNDANLGQQGF
-511 DLEMIE
+511 DLGIIE
-517 QDRISLMRS
+517 EDRANLMRS
-526 SAFRSF
+526 SAWRSI
-532 LFVAATAALLL
+532 LFVLAATGLLWL
-543 ANLNGRVKST
+543 QLKGRVKP
-553 AFSLALI
+553 AVFAAALVG
-560 SLVVADQWTFDW
+560 LVVADQWTFDR
-572 DQLGSNDYVSQ
+572 DQLGSDDFVSE

-588 DFNPSPADEFILKDT
+588 AFAPTPADEFILKDT

-662 WVIMQDQQTGVMQ
+662 WVIMQDQQSGVMQ

-688 PTEIRQVANADEAM
+688 PAEIRQVANADEAM
-702 AALSEFNPIQTAVV
+702 AALSGFDPMQTAIV

-734 ARITLTS
+734 ARITLTA
-741 YDPKVMTYAVD
+741 YDPKVMTYAVE
-752 GLKTNST
+752 GLTSNST
-759 AVFSEIFYEVP
+759 AVFSEVFYEVP
-770 GQRWVAMADGIEIPV
+770 GQRWVATADGVEIPV

-798 AGTKEVVFR
+798 AGTKEVEFR

-814 MGSKLDGA
+814 TGSMLDGG
-822 FSILLLASLGF
+822 FSLLLLASLGF

>member
-1 MLNREGTSAFFAVNL
+1 
-16 RTMKDVIRSAART
+16 MKDVLRTASRS
-29 WLYPILAILAVN
+29 WLYPVLALIAVN

-54 IPQDDIKLGLA
+54 IPQDDIKLGIA
-65 KGKEIVDYRTETGEE
+65 KGKEIVDYRAEKGEE

-88 SGMPTFQMSTLY
+88 SGMPTFQMSTFY
-100 PNNVLQH
+100 PNNVLRYIEI
-107 VAKGLTLLG
+107 GLQKALVHESG
-116 SSSSTYIVALLMLG
+116 VYIVALLMLG
-130 FFILLRGEKVDPW
+130 FFFLLRGEKVDPW
-143 LSVAGAIA
+143 LSVAGAVA

-192 MGFFIAALATGLSI
+192 LGFFVAALATGLSI

-222 AISVAY
+222 AVSIAY
-228 LVTAVREGVMKQWV
+228 LVAAIKEGSAKQWV
-242 LRSLLLLSAA
+242 LRSALLLAA
-252 IVGIGPNLGNLW
+252 AVVGIGPNIGNLW

-281 TPIADSTSA
+281 TPVADSTATA

-322 GGGAKQDYQDT
+322 GGGAKQDYSST
-333 ETYKT
+333 KTYET
-338 LSRILQQQGLGGDR
+338 LSRIFQQQGLGGER
-352 LRDAANQYSG
+352 LRETVNQYSG

-368 DQSMVNGAYYLGS
+368 DQSLVNGAYYLGA
-381 VTIFLFVLG
+381 VAVFLFVLG
-390 LLTVRGTTRNWVVGA
+390 LLTVRGTTRNWVLGA
-405 LAISL
+405 LLASL
-410 VLAWGKNFEFINR
+410 VLAWGKNAEFINR
-423 LLFDTLPLYN
+423 FLFETLPLYN

-442 AVAFLT
+442 VVAFLT

-456 LQQWFSGDLKHEE
+456 LQQWISGDLSADQ
-469 KQRKLL
+469 KQRTLL
-475 VAAGISGG
+475 MAAGISGG
-483 IALLVAL
+483 IAALVAL

-500 LNDANLSQQGF
+500 LNDANLGQQGF
-511 DLEMIE
+511 DLGIIE
-517 QDRISLMRS
+517 EDRANLMRS
-526 SAFRSF
+526 SAWRSI
-532 LFVAATAALLL
+532 LFVLAATGLLWL
-543 ANLNGRVKST
+543 QLKGRVKP
-553 AFSLALI
+553 AVFAAALVG
-560 SLVVADQWTFDW
+560 LVVADQWTFDR
-572 DQLGSNDYVSQ
+572 DQLGSDDFVSE

-588 DFNPSPADEFILKDT
+588 AFAPTPADEFILKDT

-662 WVIMQDQQTGVMQ
+662 WVIMQDQQSGVMQ

-688 PTEIRQVANADEAM
+688 PAEIRQVANADEAM
-702 AALSEFNPIQTAVV
+702 AALSGFDPMQTAIV

-734 ARITLTS
+734 ARITLTA
-741 YDPKVMTYAVD
+741 YDPKVMTYAVE
-752 GLKTNST
+752 GLTSNST
-759 AVFSEIFYEVP
+759 AVFSEVFYEVP
-770 GQRWVAMADGIEIPV
+770 GQRWVATADGVEIPV

-798 AGTKEVVFR
+798 AGTKEVEFR

-814 MGSKLDGA
+814 TGSMLDGG
-822 FSILLLASLGF
+822 FSMLLLASLGF

>member
-1 MLNREGTSAFFAVNL
+1 MNDVL
-16 RTMKDVIRSAART
+16 RTASRS
-29 WLYPILAILAVN
+29 WLYPVLALIAVN

-54 IPQDDIKLGLA
+54 IPQDDIKLGIA
-65 KGKEIVDYRTETGEE
+65 KGKEIVDYRAEKGEE

-88 SGMPTFQMSTLY
+88 SGMPTFQMSTFY
-100 PNNVLQH
+100 PNNVLRYIE
-107 VAKGLTLLG
+107 VGLQKALVHESG
-116 SSSSTYIVALLMLG
+116 VYIVALLMLG
-130 FFILLRGEKVDPW
+130 FFFLLRGEKVDPW
-143 LSVAGAIA
+143 LSVAGAVA

-192 MGFFIAALATGLSI
+192 LGFFVAALATGLSI

-222 AISVAY
+222 AVSIAY
-228 LVTAVREGVMKQWV
+228 LVAAVRESALKQWV
-242 LRSLLLLSAA
+242 LRSALLLAA
-252 IVGIGPNLGNLW
+252 AVVGIGPNIGNLW

-281 TPIADSTSA
+281 TPVADSTAAA

-322 GGGAKQDYQDT
+322 GGGAKQDYSDT
-333 ETYKT
+333 KTYET
-338 LSRILQQQGLGGDR
+338 LSRIFQQQGLGGER
-352 LRDAANQYSG
+352 LRETVNQYSG

-368 DQSMVNGAYYLGS
+368 DQSLVNGAYYLGA
-381 VTIFLFVLG
+381 VAVFLFVLG
-390 LLTVRGTTRNWVVGA
+390 LLTVRGTTRNWVLGA
-405 LAISL
+405 LLASL
-410 VLAWGKNFEFINR
+410 VLAWGKNAEFINR
-423 LLFDTLPLYN
+423 FLFETLPLYN

-442 AVAFLT
+442 VVAFLT

-456 LQQWFSGDLKHEE
+456 LQQWISGELSADQ

-475 VAAGISGG
+475 MAAGISGG
-483 IALLVAL
+483 IAALVAL

-500 LNDANLSQQGF
+500 LNDANLGQQGF
-511 DLEMIE
+511 DLGIIE
-517 QDRISLMRS
+517 EDRANLMRS
-526 SAFRSF
+526 SAWRSL
-532 LFVAATAALLL
+532 LFVLAAAALLWL
-543 ANLNGRVKST
+543 QLKGRVKP
-553 AFSLALI
+553 ALFAAALVG
-560 SLVVADQWTFDW
+560 LVVADQWTFDR
-572 DQLGSNDYVSQ
+572 DQLGSDDFVSE

-588 DFNPSPADEFILKDT
+588 AFAPTPADEFILKDT

-688 PTEIRQVANADEAM
+688 PAEIRQVANADEAM
-702 AALSEFNPIQTAVV
+702 AALSGFDPMQTAIV
-716 EQGVDAE
+716 EQGFDAE

-741 YDPKVMTYAVD
+741 YDPKVMTYSVE
-752 GLKTNST
+752 GLTANST

-770 GQRWVAMADGIEIPV
+770 GQRWVATADGVEIPV

-798 AGTKEVVFR
+798 AGTKEVEFR

-814 MGSKLDGA
+814 TGSMLDGG
-822 FSILLLASLGF
+822 FSLLLLASLGF

>member
-1 MLNREGTSAFFAVNL
+1 
-16 RTMKDVIRSAART
+16 MKDVIRTAGRT
-29 WLYPILAILAVN
+29 WLYPVLAILAVN

-65 KGKEIVDYRTETGEE
+65 KGKEIVDYRAEKGEE

-88 SGMPTFQMSTLY
+88 SGMPTFQMSTNY
-100 PNNVLQH
+100 PNNVLQY
-107 VAKGLTLLG
+107 VSTSFTALG
-116 SSSSTYIVALLMLG
+116 ASSSVYIVALLMLG
-130 FFILLRGEKVDPW
+130 FFFLLRGEKVDPW
-143 LSVAGAIA
+143 LSVAGAVA

-192 MGFFIAALATGLSI
+192 LGFFVAALATGLSI

-222 AISVAY
+222 AVSVAY
-228 LVTAVREGVMKQWV
+228 LVAAVREGALKQWV
-242 LRSLLLLSAA
+242 LRSALLLAA
-252 IVGIGPNLGNLW
+252 AVVGIGPNIGNLW

-281 TPIADSTSA
+281 TPIADSTAA

-307 YGVTESLNLFIPNLM
+307 YGMTESLNLFIPNLM
-322 GGGAKQDYQDT
+322 GGGAKQDYSDT
-333 ETYKT
+333 KTYET
-338 LSRILQQQGLGGDR
+338 LSRIFQQQGLGGER
-352 LRDAANQYSG
+352 LRETVNQYSG

-368 DQSMVNGAYYLGS
+368 DQSLVNGAYYLGA
-381 VTIFLFVLG
+381 VAVFLFVLG
-390 LLTVRGTTRNWVVGA
+390 LLTVRGTTRNWVLGA
-405 LAISL
+405 LLVSL
-410 VLAWGKNFEFINR
+410 VLAWGKNLESVNH

-442 AVAFLT
+442 VVAFLT

-456 LQQWFSGDLKHEE
+456 LQQWISGDLSADQ

-475 VAAGISGG
+475 MAAGISGG

-490 LGPALFSLEG
+490 IGPALFSLEG
-500 LNDANLSQQGF
+500 LNDANLGQQGF
-511 DLEMIE
+511 DLGIIE
-517 QDRISLMRS
+517 EDRANLMRS
-526 SAFRSF
+526 SAWRSL
-532 LFVAATAALLL
+532 LFVLAAATLLWL
-543 ANLNGRVKST
+543 QLKGRVKP
-553 AFSLALI
+553 AVFAAALVG
-560 SLVVADQWTFDW
+560 LVVADQWTFDR
-572 DQLGSNDYVSQ
+572 DQLGSDDFVSE

-588 DFNPSPADEFILKDT
+588 AFAPTPADEFILKDT

-612 TAGLTSDSYT
+612 TSGLTSDSYT

-688 PTEIRQVANADEAM
+688 PAEIRQVANADEAM
-702 AALSEFNPIQTAVV
+702 AALSGFDPMQTAIV
-716 EQGVDAE
+716 ELGVDAE

-734 ARITLTS
+734 ARITLTT
-741 YDPKVMTYAVD
+741 YDPKVMTYTVE
-752 GLKTNST
+752 GLTANST

-770 GQRWVAMADGIEIPV
+770 GQRWVATADGVEIPV

-798 AGTKEVVFR
+798 AGTKEVVFT
-807 FEPETYT
+807 FAPETYT
-814 MGSKLDGA
+814 TGSMLDGG
-822 FSILLLASLGF
+822 FSLLLLASLGF
-833 ALWTEFK
+833 ALWIEFK

>member
-1 MLNREGTSAFFAVNL
+1 MKEIL
-16 RTMKDVIRSAART
+16 RTASRS
-29 WLYPILAILAVN
+29 WLYPLLALIAAN
-41 LIYFA
+41 FIYFA

-54 IPQDDIKLGLA
+54 IPQDDIKLGIA
-65 KGKEIVDYRTETGEE
+65 KGKEIVDYRAETGDE

-88 SGMPTFQMSTLY
+88 SGMPTFQMSTVY
-100 PNNVLQH
+100 PNNVLQY
-107 VAKGLTLLG
+107 VSKSFTALG
-116 SSSSTYIVALLMLG
+116 ASSSVYIVALLMLG
-130 FFILLRGEKVDPW
+130 FFFLLRGEKVDPW
-143 LSVAGAIA
+143 LSVAGAVA

-192 MGFFIAALATGLSI
+192 LGFFVAALATGLSI

-222 AISVAY
+222 AVSIAY
-228 LVTAVREGVMKQWV
+228 LVAAIKEGSAKQWV
-242 LRSLLLLSAA
+242 LRSALLLAA
-252 IVGIGPNLGNLW
+252 AVVGIGPNIGNLW

-281 TPIADSTSA
+281 TPVADSTAAA

-322 GGGAKQDYQDT
+322 GGGAKQDYSST
-333 ETYKT
+333 KTYET
-338 LSRILQQQGLGGDR
+338 LSRIFQQQGLGGER
-352 LRDAANQYSG
+352 LRETVNQYSG

-368 DQSMVNGAYYLGS
+368 DQSLVNGAYYLGA
-381 VTIFLFVLG
+381 VAVFLFVLG
-390 LLTVRGTTRNWVVGA
+390 LLTVRGTTRNWVLGA
-405 LAISL
+405 LLASL
-410 VLAWGKNFEFINR
+410 VLAWGKNAEFINR
-423 LLFDTLPLYN
+423 FLFEALPLYN

-442 AVAFLT
+442 VVAFLT

-456 LQQWFSGDLKHEE
+456 LQQWISGDLSADQ

-475 VAAGISGG
+475 MAAGISGG
-483 IALLVAL
+483 IAALVAL

-500 LNDANLSQQGF
+500 LNDANLGQQGF
-511 DLEMIE
+511 DLGIIE
-517 QDRISLMRS
+517 EDRANLMRS
-526 SAFRSF
+526 SAWRSL
-532 LFVAATAALLL
+532 LFVLAAAGLLWL
-543 ANLNGRVKST
+543 QLKGRVKP
-553 AFSLALI
+553 AVFAAALVG
-560 SLVVADQWTFDW
+560 LVVADQWTFDR
-572 DQLGSNDYVSQ
+572 DQLGSDDFVSE

-588 DFNPSPADEFILKDT
+588 AFAPTPADEFILKDT

-662 WVIMQDQQTGVMQ
+662 WVIMQDQQSGVMQ

-688 PTEIRQVANADEAM
+688 PAEIRQVANADEAM
-702 AALSEFNPIQTAVV
+702 AALSGFDPMQTAIV

-734 ARITLTS
+734 ARITLTA
-741 YDPKVMTYAVD
+741 YDPKVMKYAVE
-752 GLKTNST
+752 GLTSNST
-759 AVFSEIFYEVP
+759 AVFSEVFYEVP
-770 GQRWVAMADGIEIPV
+770 GQRWVATADGVEIPV

-798 AGTKEVVFR
+798 AGTKEVEFR
-807 FEPETYT
+807 FKPETYT
-814 MGSKLDGA
+814 TGSMLDGG
-822 FSILLLASLGF
+822 FSLLLLASLGF